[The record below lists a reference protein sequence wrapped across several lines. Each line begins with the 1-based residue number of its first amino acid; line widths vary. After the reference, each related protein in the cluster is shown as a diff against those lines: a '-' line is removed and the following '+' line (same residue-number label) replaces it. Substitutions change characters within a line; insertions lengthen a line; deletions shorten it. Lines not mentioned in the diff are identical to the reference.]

1 VTAGEDA
8 LTAHD
13 SAAATARAEVLR
25 GGLRAVFGDDLVVVP
40 SIQLPATAADELD
53 KAWQHTTSGG
63 LTKHLTDPAP
73 AGSGRDFPEDDWL
86 HGVARVRERMHHL
99 ENVVLLSSAL
109 PGATAPPLRPLQLPH
124 QDGQPWLAM
133 EIPATASETVSG
145 ERLLYAALQEGTLD
159 PHQPLCGL
167 LVDEWTEVLPARD
180 LTTGVAFHHDRP
192 NAEPPQAWLLALP
205 ASFDG
210 AWSWDELVG
219 AVTETL
225 DAAKL
230 RALEPAH
237 LDATPYDALLP
248 ATHSAWTF
256 PEISISH
263 NLLRNLDVYRVL
275 EDG

>member
-1 VTAGEDA
+1 
-8 LTAHD
+8 
-13 SAAATARAEVLR
+13 VL
-25 GGLRAVFGDDLVVVP
+25 GDDLVVVP
-40 SIQLPATAADELD
+40 SVRLPGAAADELE
-53 KAWQHTTSGG
+53 KAWQHATSGG
-63 LTKHLTDPAP
+63 LTRHLTDPPP

-109 PGATAPPLRPLQLPH
+109 PGATAPTLRPLQLPH
-124 QDGQPWLAM
+124 EAGQPWLAM
-133 EIPATASETVSG
+133 VIPPTATMSG
-145 ERLLYAALQEGTLD
+145 ERLLFTALQDGTLD

-167 LVDEWTEVLPARD
+167 MVDEWTEVLPARD

-210 AWSWDELVG
+210 AWSWEELVG

-230 RALEPAH
+230 RALEPTH

-263 NLLRNLDVYRVL
+263 NLLRNLDIYRVL